1 MKKARGST
9 VLAVIVLCCFFWAAG
24 CISVEPEIAGTPT
37 PSSSPTPMPEAF
49 APELTAAPLPTDQ
62 LGKIVETDD
71 HYYSY
76 LSFGDVRVY
85 EYDTGTFLDGICVN
99 AYPQALEG
107 ELYIVYY
114 AADGKLAG
122 KGRIHNA
129 TGGNI
134 FETGSHPV
142 YAEIS
147 TDISVI
153 GMDFVFEVKTPFVPV
168 VPEQSEKE

>member
-1 MKKARGST
+1 M
-9 VLAVIVLCCFFWAAG
+9 
-24 CISVEPEIAGTPT
+24 
-37 PSSSPTPMPEAF
+37 
-49 APELTAAPLPTDQ
+49 
-62 LGKIVETDD
+62 
-71 HYYSY
+71 
-76 LSFGDVRVY
+76 RVY

>member
-1 MKKARGST
+1 MKKAGGST

-85 EYDTGTFLDGICVN
+85 
-99 AYPQALEG
+99 
-107 ELYIVYY
+107 
-114 AADGKLAG
+114 
-122 KGRIHNA
+122 
-129 TGGNI
+129 
-134 FETGSHPV
+134 
-142 YAEIS
+142 
-147 TDISVI
+147 
-153 GMDFVFEVKTPFVPV
+153 
-168 VPEQSEKE
+168 

>member
-1 MKKARGST
+1 MKKAGGST

-85 EYDTGTFLDGICVN
+85 GQVHHAVPPLCHLLRGLGGTFGDLFERSDQPSPHDG
-99 AYPQALEG
+99 
-107 ELYIVYY
+107 
-114 AADGKLAG
+114 
-122 KGRIHNA
+122 
-129 TGGNI
+129 
-134 FETGSHPV
+134 S
-142 YAEIS
+142 
-147 TDISVI
+147 
-153 GMDFVFEVKTPFVPV
+153 
-168 VPEQSEKE
+168 